1 MFNSIKKPT
10 IPPPPVSSGQI
21 KTSPS
26 SSLSSSGSSTYT
38 SSGPSASMKRTND
51 ELNNNMTTAPNK
63 IPKYVVDQ
71 KSAS

>member
-1 MFNSIKKPT
+1 MFNSTKKPT
-10 IPPPPVSSGQI
+10 IPPPPVPSGQI

-26 SSLSSSGSSTYT
+26 GSHMSSGSSNFAP
-38 SSGPSASMKRTND
+38 SGPTASMKRTND
-51 ELNNNMTTAPNK
+51 ELNNNLTTAPNK